1 MRPLSL
7 AARLPRTVRPA
18 RVSAL
23 LQIRA
28 MSAPKVNKTD
38 AEWRAQLSPEQF
50 RVLRQKG
57 TEAPGSHPYD
67 KKQDEGTYN
76 CAACDAPLYTSKQ
89 KL

>member
-18 RVSAL
+18 RVATF
-23 LQIRA
+23 LQVRA
-28 MSAPKVNKTD
+28 MSAPNVNKTD

-67 KKQDEGTYN
+67 KKQDEGVYS